1 MAKRLTR
8 VEILPPYGVDP
19 PPASANFSP
28 ERQRIFIAV
37 LAQCCSMH
45 TLGKFP
51 VISMFTRIVI
61 ENGVKLEPG
70 LTNLWRALLDRV
82 LDSLRTEMFTAAD
95 IYAYG

>member
-1 MAKRLTR
+1 LAKRLTR
-8 VEILPPYGVDP
+8 VETLPPYGVDP
-19 PPASANFSP
+19 PPTSANFSP

-37 LAQCCSMH
+37 LAQCGSMH

-51 VISMFTRIVI
+51 VMSMITRIVL

-70 LTNLWRALLDRV
+70 LTNLRRALFDRV

-95 IYAYG
+95 ISAYG